1 MEAKLREW
9 ILLFKKH
16 FLTAL
21 PVILF
26 FLFNFWVVTSFFGI
40 QYAMVVSV
48 FTTVF
53 QIQHLRN
60 QSILY
65 FVKVI
70 CFSLLLCV
78 LAFLASLHLAL
89 CIGLNICVP
98 FLLIFVQASQINPK
112 GYFAYAMMF
121 VFLELMPPAP
131 SALWMEL
138 VVVFVSSLILI
149 AALLF
154 YSRFFRKPVEKGEGI
169 HQGFQK
175 LADLLDRFAE
185 NTINRKELYDLK
197 NSFYKISYN
206 NHKPFSLYS
215 EKTKLQDMFF
225 VLFQR
230 VFYLVSDSVWQ
241 DETEKKGIQEIRYL
255 AQFLR
260 KVDREVSRGENGILI
275 QQAYA
280 MLEEMRLPEGRL
292 RICVRSI
299 LHMLILILR
308 TMEHPV
314 PHRLAWK
321 INGRELLV
329 HIRRKCTMGSFEMR
343 VALRLAVVLVVSFTI
358 SWFLP
363 VTHSYW
369 IPLNAFLL
377 IQPDYEESAHRMKTR
392 PIGTVIGCVIEYLVY
407 PYLPGMAGRFAFA
420 LVMLSLMYC
429 ATPGTWN
436 HPIFSTCYALTLASM
451 TMEETLAIELRMIYL
466 LAAVGIVFLV
476 NVFVFPTKKKVLF
489 QLNIKELFR
498 AQKEYWEIVKDS
510 VYGWQGISVSSGLL
524 AHFHMIYEQV
534 MDYLK
539 NPTEELDQD
548 AYRRNL
554 LTLWHMFSELEQIEY
569 LIEAGAL
576 SPEEYQSFLGMA
588 SSIQEQIQAAS
599 PRQIQLSQAVNYQE
613 KDLNYVLEQYLKNAA
628 KLQKV

>member
-1 MEAKLREW
+1 MEW
-9 ILLFKKH
+9 VHLFRKR

-26 FLFNFWVVTSFFGI
+26 FLFNFWIVVSFFGM
-40 QYAMVVSV
+40 QYAMVASV

-60 QSILY
+60 WSWLY
-65 FVKVI
+65 FVKII

-78 LAFLASLHLAL
+78 LVFLASLHLAL
-89 CIGLNICVP
+89 CIALNICVP

-131 SALWMEL
+131 SELGMEL
-138 VVVFVSSLILI
+138 FVVFVIAWILI

-154 YSRFFRKPVEKGEGI
+154 YSHFFRKPVGKDQEI
-169 HQGFQK
+169 YQGFQK

-185 NTINRKELYDLK
+185 NKINRKELYDLK
-197 NSFYKISYN
+197 NSFYKTSYQ

-215 EKTKLQDMFF
+215 EKTKFQDMFF

-230 VFYLVSDSVWQ
+230 VFYLVSDSVRQ
-241 DETEKKGIQEIRYL
+241 EEMDEKGIQEIQYL
-255 AQFLR
+255 ARFLR
-260 KVDREVSRGENGILI
+260 RIDRNITRQENSLLI
-275 QQAYA
+275 QEAYA
-280 MLEEMRLPEGRL
+280 MLEEMRIPDGRL
-292 RICVRSI
+292 RICIRSI

-314 PHRLAWK
+314 SHRLPWR
-321 INGRELLV
+321 ISGRELLI
-329 HIRRKCTMGSFEMR
+329 HLRRKCTISSFEMR
-343 VALRLAVVLVVSFTI
+343 VALRMVIVLVVSFTI

-392 PIGTVIGCVIEYLVY
+392 PIGTLIGCVVEYIVY
-407 PYLPGMAGRFAFA
+407 PYLPGIAGQFTFA

-436 HPIFSTCYALTLASM
+436 QPIFSTCYALTLASM
-451 TMEETLAIELRMIYL
+451 TIEETLAIELRMVYL

-476 NVFVFPTKKKVLF
+476 NAFVFPTKRKVLF
-489 QLNIKELFR
+489 RLNMNELFR
-498 AQKEYWEIVKDS
+498 AQQEYWEIMKDS
-510 VYGWQGISVSSGLL
+510 IYGWQGVSISSGLL
-524 AHFHMIYEQV
+524 AHFHMLYEQAAA
-534 MDYLK
+534 YLK
-539 NPTEELDQD
+539 NPAEELDEE
-548 AYRRNL
+548 AYRSNL
-554 LTLWHMFSELEQIEY
+554 LTLWHMFSELEQMEY
-569 LIEAGAL
+569 LIESGAL
-576 SPEEYQSFLGMA
+576 AQEEYGAFLKMA
-588 SSIQEQIQAAS
+588 SSI
-599 PRQIQLSQAVNYQE
+599 
-613 KDLNYVLEQYLKNAA
+613 
-628 KLQKV
+628 